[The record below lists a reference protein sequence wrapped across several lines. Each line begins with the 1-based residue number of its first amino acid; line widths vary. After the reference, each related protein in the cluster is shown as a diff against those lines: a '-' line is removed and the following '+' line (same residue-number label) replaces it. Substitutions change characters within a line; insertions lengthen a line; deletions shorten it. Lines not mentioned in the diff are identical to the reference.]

1 MKNGVKNGKNTQFS
15 TENQP
20 SGELKSNGW
29 KRKRYAQEFMDRVME
44 YHDMTIAEFEK
55 IEKEVKDKISKSK
68 YTIRDLIAV
77 NYVSKSLNKD
87 KFLLDWVDRHVSK
100 AQFNREDENQKE
112 PISKYIIEIVEPKY
126 SQEEIRAFSENKV

>member
-44 YHDMTIAEFEK
+44 YHDMTIAEFER
-55 IEKEVKDKISKSK
+55 IEKEVKDKMSKSK

-87 KFLLDWVDRHVSK
+87 KFLIDWVDRHVSK
-100 AQFNREDENQKE
+100 ANYDKEEEREKE
-112 PISKYIIEIVEPKY
+112 PISKVEIEIFESEY
-126 SQEEIRAFSENKV
+126 NLEELKTLNASN